1 MDILKGRNIVW
12 MFGMPIFFGLIWLG
26 GYFFYG
32 LIQVVII
39 LMIKEY
45 ISLVNRL
52 NTKPS
57 LIILISA
64 SILIAQFYFSGSL
77 GIFLNLEPFIFIL
90 IFILFIYELFKI
102 EKNPFFN
109 ISMTIFGIFYIPFL
123 LGTVIQLRQFD
134 QIMYTNFTYALFIS
148 IWACDT
154 AAFIFGSFFG
164 KRKIF
169 PNISPKKTWEGSV
182 AGLVATILV
191 FFIFFE
197 MELLGKTGNL
207 YQVIILGTVV
217 SIFGQIGD
225 LFESKLKREAEIKD
239 SGTLLLGH
247 GGVLDRF
254 DSLIFA
260 SPVIYFYINFLI

>member
-1 MDILKGRNIVW
+1 MGILKGRNIVW
-12 MFGMPIFFGLIWLG
+12 MVGMPIFFSLIWLG
-26 GYFFYG
+26 GYFFYA

-39 LMIKEY
+39 LIIKEY
-45 ISLVNRL
+45 ISLVKRL
-52 NTKPS
+52 NAKPS
-57 LIILISA
+57 LIISIFS
-64 SILIAQFYFSGSL
+64 SILISNFYFSG
-77 GIFLNLEPFIFIL
+77 IFRVSPNLELSIFIIL
-90 IFILFIYELFKI
+90 FILFINELFSI

-109 ISMTIFGIFYIPFL
+109 ISMTIFGILYIPFL
-123 LGTVIQLRQFD
+123 LGTVIEVRQFD

-169 PNISPKKTWEGSV
+169 PNISPKKTWEGSA

-191 FFIFFE
+191 FIIFFE
-197 MELLGKTGNL
+197 IELLGETGNL
-207 YQVIILGTVV
+207 YQIIILGTFV
-217 SIFGQIGD
+217 SVFGQIGD

-260 SPVIYFYINFLI
+260 SPVIYFYINFII